1 MHLDWMTAAGV
12 QHYSTIDPQDIPFE
26 PEIRRICEGN
36 TCRHYGKSWAC
47 PPAVGTLAE
56 CRAQCLR
63 FPAAVVFCNSY
74 PLEDAFD
81 YEGMRAGHRAFQQLC
96 DRLYEPIHA
105 RYPRFLLLSNEGCI
119 RCPVCTYPGAPCRM
133 PQRLFPS
140 IEGYGIHV
148 GKLAALAH
156 LPYVG
161 RPNTVTYFGML
172 LHDTR
177 QL

>member
-1 MHLDWMTAAGV
+1 MTLDWMREVGV
-12 QHYSTIDPQDIPFE
+12 QRYGAGHPQDIPFD
-26 PEIRRICEGN
+26 PEIRAICRQN
-36 TCRHYGKSWAC
+36 SCRNFGRSWAC

-56 CRAQCLR
+56 CRAQCLT
-63 FPAAVVFCNSY
+63 FHAAVVFCNSY
-74 PLEDAFD
+74 TLEDSFD

-119 RCPVCTYPGAPCRM
+119 RCPVCTYPDAPCRM